1 MAEVLSKTGVSDCTL
16 TYGGTLPFSMYVYD
30 LDIDA
35 VADIFDATS
44 GTDTGRRLGKTGL
57 ASGRVI
63 ASGFM
68 TAASGITLAS
78 TVVSEETTATGQ
90 SITLQFG
97 TGSGSGGGGSGH
109 ALVLKGVIERAK
121 VKSTKTAGYVSVLVA
136 FQLCG
141 VQP

>member
-16 TYGGTLPFSMYVYD
+16 TYGGTLPFTMYVYD
-30 LDIDA
+30 LDIDT

-44 GTDTGRRLGKTGL
+44 GTDTARRLGTTGL
-57 ASGRVI
+57 ADGRVI

-68 TAASGITLAS
+68 TAASGVSVAS
-78 TVVSEETTATGQ
+78 TVVAQETTAAGQ

-109 ALVLKGVIERAK
+109 SLVMKGIIERAK
-121 VKSTKTAGYVSVLVA
+121 IKATKTAGYVSLLVS
-136 FQLCG
+136 FRLCG
-141 VQP
+141 TQP